1 MDIGKRLREVREA
14 KGLSHNDRKD
24 LSGLRRTHISIIENG
39 RSTPS
44 FHALERWAKALGI
57 ELHELFNVEH
67 SQPEATALPKGIPIG
82 AQERTLLGLFGRMAP
97 EDRALLISLARDL
110 VKRKGKQG

>member
-14 KGLSHNDRKD
+14 KGMSQNDLED

-44 FHALERWAKALGI
+44 LHVLERWAKALNL
-57 ELHELFNVEH
+57 ELYQLFFVGLG
-67 SQPEATALPKGIPIG
+67 QPEAPELPERIPIG
-82 AQERTLLGLFGRMAP
+82 AQERTLLGLFGQMP
-97 EDRALLISLARDL
+97 TEDRALLISLAREL
-110 VKRKGKQG
+110 VKWKGTRG